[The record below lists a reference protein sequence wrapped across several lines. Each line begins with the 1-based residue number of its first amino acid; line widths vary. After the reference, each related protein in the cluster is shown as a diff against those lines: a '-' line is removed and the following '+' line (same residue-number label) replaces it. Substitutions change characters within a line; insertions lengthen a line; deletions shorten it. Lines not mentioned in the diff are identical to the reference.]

1 MLRFLVLIAIVLALS
16 EALPAGPWY
25 NIGERVKVT
34 WSNDEVL
41 KSMGR
46 PLNPPVFRPQDRAA
60 RQGRSAGPEPLGG
73 GRGSWYN
80 KGQKG
85 ANIKWSNDQVLTDMG
100 RSLNPPYPR
109 NLTDST

>member
-1 MLRFLVLIAIVLALS
+1 MKLHFAFQMLRFLVFIAIILALS
-16 EALPAGPWY
+16 EAIPAGPWY

-60 RQGRSAGPEPLGG
+60 RQGRSAATNAPAQYAGLVAHP
-73 GRGSWYN
+73 N
-80 KGQKG
+80 G
-85 ANIKWSNDQVLTDMG
+85 AIVPSDPADVVAARDEYLAAHATA
-100 RSLNPPYPR
+100 
-109 NLTDST
+109 

>member
-16 EALPAGPWY
+16 EAIPAGPWY

-60 RQGRSAGPEPLGG
+60 RQGRSADTYAPLQYAGLVAYPNRAVG
-73 GRGSWYN
+73 
-80 KGQKG
+80 
-85 ANIKWSNDQVLTDMG
+85 VLPVDPKDIIAAREEHLSAHATA
-100 RSLNPPYPR
+100 
-109 NLTDST
+109 